1 MLVLMQAEI
10 DLGLFSAVNRGSNVS
25 PLRGQKTRLNE
36 VE

>member
-10 DLGLFSAVNRGSNVS
+10 DLGLLGTVNCGSNVS